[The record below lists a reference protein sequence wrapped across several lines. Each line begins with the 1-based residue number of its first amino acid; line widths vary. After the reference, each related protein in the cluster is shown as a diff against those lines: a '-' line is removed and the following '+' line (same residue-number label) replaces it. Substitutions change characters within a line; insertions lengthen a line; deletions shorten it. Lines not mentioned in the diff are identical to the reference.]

1 MKIANCSEPA
11 AIAWAN
17 YQRMRVRLTGKINR
31 ELARETG
38 LSEADFAILTE
49 LSLADEGVSRAMALR
64 GGLDWEKS
72 RLSHQIRRMEE
83 RGLLRREPCVED
95 SRGSVI
101 RITDAGRSV
110 ALDATERYAAIVKR
124 HVFDLLTPD
133 QLAALDGISLTLLA
147 SLGCPE
153 AEGGCEVA
161 GESCIEAIEPSSC

>member
-17 YQRMRVRLTGKINR
+17 FQRMRVRLIGQINR

-49 LSLADEGVSRAMALR
+49 LSLTDGEAVRAMALR

-101 RITDAGRSV
+101 RITDAGRSM

-124 HVFDLLTPD
+124 HVFDLLTAE
-133 QLAALDGISLTLLA
+133 QLAAMDEISLKLLEA
-147 SLGCPE
+147 LGCPE
-153 AEGGCEVA
+153 AESGCEA
-161 GESCIEAIEPSSC
+161 AIEPCIEAIESASC